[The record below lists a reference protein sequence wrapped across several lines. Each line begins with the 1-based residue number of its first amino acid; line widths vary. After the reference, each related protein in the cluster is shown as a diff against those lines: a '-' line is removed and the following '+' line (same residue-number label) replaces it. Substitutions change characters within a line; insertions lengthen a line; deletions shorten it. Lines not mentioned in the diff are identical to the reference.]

1 MDPRLLLDADAWV
14 AVAGGV
20 GALIVAAVSPSTL
33 RYALAAS
40 FIAMA
45 GWILVPDRIDEDD
58 SLKSSRFGVLGTTIV
73 AFFLAEMGD
82 KTQIATVMLAAKYH
96 SLVTVT
102 TGTTL
107 GMMIANV
114 PVVYLGKSFSH
125 RIPFHIVRRVTAALF
140 AVLGVVALTGVG
152 G

>member
-1 MDPRLLLDADAWV
+1 MLFRSV
-14 AVAGGV
+14 VF
-20 GALIVAAVSPSTL
+20 
-33 RYALAAS
+33 
-40 FIAMA
+40 FI
-45 GWILVPDRIDEDD
+45 
-58 SLKSSRFGVLGTTIV
+58 
-73 AFFLAEMGD
+73 AEMGD
-82 KTQIATVMLAAKYH
+82 KTQIATIVLAAQYQP
-96 SLVTVT
+96 LYAIVI
-102 TGTTL
+102 GTTL